1 MLSSLPCHL
10 PARSVQAGLPAAGG
24 NSRRGLFA
32 FEEELDFSLR
42 SK

>member
-24 NSRRGLFA
+24 DKGEVYSPLKKN
-32 FEEELDFSLR
+32 
-42 SK
+42 